1 MKINQIKAG
10 AVMSYLTIGLGSL
23 ISIVYTPIMLRLL
36 GQSEFGLYNLVAS
49 VVAYLGLFNFG
60 FGSAYYKYYSAYK
73 FNNDQP
79 GIARLNGMFMLIFLV
94 LGTFALICGAGLIYY
109 SDAIFGSKLSTIEL
123 DRARILMILMVINMG
138 ITFPCIIFNTYVSAQ
153 EKFIFQKSLN
163 LVKIITSPFLTL
175 PILIMGYGSIGMALV
190 STFINLIVELV
201 NIYYSV
207 KKIKISFSYKNL
219 DFGLVKELFIFSS
232 FIFMNLIV
240 NQINWNVDRFLIG
253 RFRGTVEVAIYSI
266 AAQLNTYFLSLST
279 AMSGVYIPRVNQMI
293 ARKCTDWEITE
304 LFTRLGRLQFIVLGF
319 ILTALIF
326 FGLAFITLWAGK
338 DYSNAYYMALLLII
352 PVTIPLIQ
360 NLGIE
365 IQRAK
370 NLHKFRSWVYL
381 FIAFGNI
388 FISIPLVK
396 LYGGIGAALGT
407 AIALFVGNVLV
418 MNLYYHNKVGL
429 NIIYFIKQISQ
440 LLPAMAFPALGGFFI
455 MQYVDLLNVSNFI
468 LFALLYFIL
477 YSISLWLIGLN
488 IYEKELFKKPMS
500 LILSKIGIKN
510 KKAL

>member
-1 MKINQIKAG
+1 
-10 AVMSYLTIGLGSL
+10 
-23 ISIVYTPIMLRLL
+23 
-36 GQSEFGLYNLVAS
+36 
-49 VVAYLGLFNFG
+49 
-60 FGSAYYKYYSAYK
+60 
-73 FNNDQP
+73 
-79 GIARLNGMFMLIFLV
+79 
-94 LGTFALICGAGLIYY
+94 
-109 SDAIFGSKLSTIEL
+109 
-123 DRARILMILMVINMG
+123 
-138 ITFPCIIFNTYVSAQ
+138 
-153 EKFIFQKSLN
+153 
-163 LVKIITSPFLTL
+163 
-175 PILIMGYGSIGMALV
+175 
-190 STFINLIVELV
+190 
-201 NIYYSV
+201 
-207 KKIKISFSYKNL
+207 
-219 DFGLVKELFIFSS
+219 
-232 FIFMNLIV
+232 MNLIV

-279 AMSGVYIPRVNQMI
+279 AMSGVYIPRVNEMI